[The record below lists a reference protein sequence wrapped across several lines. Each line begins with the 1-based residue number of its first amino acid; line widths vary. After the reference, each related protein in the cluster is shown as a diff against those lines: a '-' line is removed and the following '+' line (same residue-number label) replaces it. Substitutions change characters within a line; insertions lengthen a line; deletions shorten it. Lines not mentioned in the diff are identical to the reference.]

1 MNTGQQVRLTENI
14 DQQADEDM
22 PISMTSSSD
31 MDVLTLLTQQ
41 LLRMQEDAD
50 RERRRRDEKEDRDRK
65 ATIERDER
73 FRREAEDR
81 ESRIRE
87 QALEDAKK
95 RDARFLELQQELE
108 ERRQA
113 DAKRDREERE
123 VKQWQSKVHTI
134 LTWKD
139 QDDPDVYIQQFER
152 WMAIHKVPKTAWAE
166 LLPNVLEGKVR
177 TIYHTDISDADVC
190 NYDKVKEL
198 LLAALGSTVD
208 ECCREYWSLKQLP
221 KESVIDMAVRV
232 KCMTTRYCKGCTTV
246 ETVAEQMALGRFLSM
261 LPPGIAAQVRREKP
275 KTTTEAARMAH
286 TITKDRAEVKE
297 AYWNKPKDNN
307 RKPYFERKDTSP
319 KPESSHVSSNTKG
332 ESEDTSNA
340 DSGPF
345 SWMKCYG
352 CGQKGHKRS
361 ESPKKVLRIITPKQ
375 EKDLF
380 ITGKVGKHTI
390 THLMKVDTGAQVTV
404 VHPKL
409 TNDDQ
414 YTGTEIGLNLVEL
427 GYKRV
432 PVATAQI
439 EVGELQ
445 FKLNVAVLDI
455 APDDVLHGM
464 DIGKSKY
471 MVDLAHKQA
480 QQTQEKSAAVL
491 LTRNQKKK
499 QQDQSAAEEK
509 AAEDSGAQLNDIFQF
524 DDELF
529 TELDPAV
536 NNCSDLQEEVIPL
549 PALADDDD
557 KRVLIDQQR
566 TDDKLRECRQKADSL
581 DKGYSW
587 KDELL
592 VHTGED
598 VLGQTTTQIVLH
610 VDRSKTVL
618 EMAHS
623 SLLGGHLG
631 AKKTKAMVNR
641 HFTWPGLGKD
651 VATWCKVCER
661 CQLIAKHSSKVA
673 PLHPLPVI
681 TEPFHKLAFDLVGPL
696 PRTKRGHKFILTT
709 MDYGTKLPDAVPLRK
724 VDAETV
730 ATAMVDIFSR
740 YGLPREILT
749 DQGTVFTTSLICQL
763 CKLLQITRV
772 KTSPYHPQTDGMLER
787 WHPHLKACSG
797 RREIWVK
804 NGTTSCLTAFSRTN
818 QHPTRTQE

>member
-1 MNTGQQVRLTENI
+1 
-14 DQQADEDM
+14 
-22 PISMTSSSD
+22 
-31 MDVLTLLTQQ
+31 
-41 LLRMQEDAD
+41 MQEDAD

-65 ATIERDER
+65 AAIERDER

-81 ESRIRE
+81 ESRICE

-108 ERRQA
+108 ERRRA

-134 LTWKD
+134 LTWKN

-152 WMAIHKVPKTAWAE
+152 WMSIHKVPKTAWAE

-177 TIYHTDISDADVC
+177 TIYHTDISDADVG

-208 ECCREYWSLKQLP
+208 ECRREYWSLKQLP
-221 KESVIDMAVRV
+221 KESVIDMAVCV
-232 KCMTTRYCKGCTTV
+232 KRMPTRYCKGCTTTV

-361 ESPKKVLRIITPKQ
+361 ECPKKVLRIITPKQ

-380 ITGKVGKHTI
+380 ITGKVGKHT

-409 TNDDQ
+409 INDDQ
-414 YTGTEIGLNLVEL
+414 YTGKEIGLNLVEL
-427 GYKRV
+427 GHKRV
-432 PVATAQI
+432 PVATAQL
-439 EVGELQ
+439 EVGELE

-455 APDDVLHGM
+455 APDDVLLGM

-471 MVDLAHKQA
+471 MVDLVHKQA

-509 AAEDSGAQLNDIFQF
+509 ATEDSGAQLNDIFQF
-524 DDELF
+524 DNELF
-529 TELDPAV
+529 TVLDPAV

-549 PALADDDD
+549 PALADDEDD
-557 KRVLIDQQR
+557 KRVLIDQ
-566 TDDKLRECRQKADSL
+566 
-581 DKGYSW
+581 
-587 KDELL
+587 
-592 VHTGED
+592 
-598 VLGQTTTQIVLH
+598 
-610 VDRSKTVL
+610 
-618 EMAHS
+618 
-623 SLLGGHLG
+623 
-631 AKKTKAMVNR
+631 
-641 HFTWPGLGKD
+641 
-651 VATWCKVCER
+651 
-661 CQLIAKHSSKVA
+661 
-673 PLHPLPVI
+673 
-681 TEPFHKLAFDLVGPL
+681 
-696 PRTKRGHKFILTT
+696 
-709 MDYGTKLPDAVPLRK
+709 
-724 VDAETV
+724 
-730 ATAMVDIFSR
+730 
-740 YGLPREILT
+740 
-749 DQGTVFTTSLICQL
+749 
-763 CKLLQITRV
+763 
-772 KTSPYHPQTDGMLER
+772 
-787 WHPHLKACSG
+787 
-797 RREIWVK
+797 
-804 NGTTSCLTAFSRTN
+804 
-818 QHPTRTQE
+818 

>member
-1 MNTGQQVRLTENI
+1 MNTRQQVRLTKNI
-14 DQQADEDM
+14 DQQANEDT

-31 MDVLTLLTQQ
+31 TDVLTLLTQQ

-65 ATIERDER
+65 EAIERDER

-87 QALEDAKK
+87 QALEDAEK

-108 ERRQA
+108 ERRRA
-113 DAKRDREERE
+113 DVKRDREERE

-177 TIYHTDISDADVC
+177 TIYHTDISDADVG

-208 ECCREYWSLKQLP
+208 ECRREYWFLKQLP
-221 KESVIDMAVRV
+221 KESMIDMAVRV
-232 KCMTTRYCKGCTTV
+232 KRMTTRYCKGCTTV

-275 KTTTEAARMAH
+275 KTTTEAARMAD
-286 TITKDRAEVKE
+286 TITKDRAELKE

-319 KPESSHVSSNTKG
+319 KPESSHVSSNNMG

-361 ESPKKVLRIITPKQ
+361 ECPKKVLRIITPKQ

-380 ITGKVGKHTI
+380 ITGKVGKHT

-409 TNDDQ
+409 INDDQ
-414 YTGTEIGLNLVEL
+414 YTGKEIGLNLVEL
-427 GYKRV
+427 GHKRV
-432 PVATAQI
+432 PVATAQL
-439 EVGELQ
+439 EVGELE

-455 APDDVLHGM
+455 APDDVLLGM

-509 AAEDSGAQLNDIFQF
+509 ATEDSGAQLNDIVQF
-524 DDELF
+524 DDQLF
-529 TELDPAV
+529 TVLDPAV

-549 PALADDDD
+549 PALDDD
-557 KRVLIDQQR
+557 
-566 TDDKLRECRQKADSL
+566 E
-581 DKGYSW
+581 
-587 KDELL
+587 DEK
-592 VHTGED
+592 E
-598 VLGQTTTQIVLH
+598 
-610 VDRSKTVL
+610 
-618 EMAHS
+618 
-623 SLLGGHLG
+623 
-631 AKKTKAMVNR
+631 
-641 HFTWPGLGKD
+641 F
-651 VATWCKVCER
+651 
-661 CQLIAKHSSKVA
+661 
-673 PLHPLPVI
+673 
-681 TEPFHKLAFDLVGPL
+681 
-696 PRTKRGHKFILTT
+696 
-709 MDYGTKLPDAVPLRK
+709 
-724 VDAETV
+724 
-730 ATAMVDIFSR
+730 
-740 YGLPREILT
+740 
-749 DQGTVFTTSLICQL
+749 
-763 CKLLQITRV
+763 
-772 KTSPYHPQTDGMLER
+772 
-787 WHPHLKACSG
+787 
-797 RREIWVK
+797 
-804 NGTTSCLTAFSRTN
+804 
-818 QHPTRTQE
+818 